1 MRVRG
6 FNPFQAVTP
15 NIADDIV
22 WLDWIL
28 RDSVF
33 NTESGGFHR
42 DRPPVDRKN
51 TTPGEDSSS
60 SNTRTLELDD
70 KVLVDILAAT
80 PAMPS

>member
-6 FNPFQAVTP
+6 FNPFQAVPP

-28 RDSVF
+28 RNSVF

-60 SNTRTLELDD
+60 SNTRTLELND